1 MELPDRLLGVIN
13 VDRSFN
19 SEFYLSEFDFIES
32 VTNMLLLYGIKNIV
46 IHLRKVTAKDVIFIQ
61 CLSR

>member
-19 SEFYLSEFDFIES
+19 SEFYLSKFDFIES

>member
-1 MELPDRLLGVIN
+1 MELPDRLLGVVN
-13 VDRSFN
+13 VDRSFH
-19 SEFYLSEFDFIES
+19 SEFYLSKFDFIES